1 MKRDYDYYIEAAGQ
15 AERVSNGLW
24 RAINQC
30 IRSVLETQQKK
41 GTPLKKVPA
50 ILEFIAGEEHK
61 GEPIS
66 VCNLRSAAQAIRAG
80 KDMVLL

>member
-15 AERVSNGLW
+15 AERVSIGLW
-24 RAINQC
+24 KAINQC
-30 IRSVLETQQKK
+30 IRSVLETQRKK

-50 ILEFIAGEEHK
+50 ILEFIAGPKPEFKNPEIH
-61 GEPIS
+61 
-66 VCNLRSAAQAIRAG
+66 NLRVAAKAIRAG